1 MYHFDA
7 SALIDLW
14 ENYPIHR
21 PMFAGVWQWFY
32 EQVSSETFQIS
43 AIALKEVKD
52 HIGTNLLGRDIPNSK
67 FLIQALKRI
76 KINNL
81 TPEDLEKE
89 ERIKFLL
96 DIKEY
101 RTRSSGVG
109 ANDVLI
115 IAIASR
121 KKATLIANE
130 ARQDTLPQNK
140 RKFKIPAVCRLES
153 IGIAC
158 ISLKELLHLDI

>member
-21 PMFAGVWQWFY
+21 PMFTDVWQWFY
-32 EQVSSETFQIS
+32 NQISSETFQIS
-43 AIALKEVKD
+43 EVALKEVTAYGKKNLPGKD
-52 HIGTNLLGRDIPNSK
+52 TPNSK
-67 FLIQALKRI
+67 FLIQALKKI
-76 KINNL
+76 KINNHAS
-81 TPEDLEKE
+81 EDLEKAE
-89 ERIKFLL
+89 NIESLL
-96 DIKEY
+96 GVKGEDY
-101 RTRSSGVG
+101 HPNGVG

-153 IGIAC
+153 IGVAC